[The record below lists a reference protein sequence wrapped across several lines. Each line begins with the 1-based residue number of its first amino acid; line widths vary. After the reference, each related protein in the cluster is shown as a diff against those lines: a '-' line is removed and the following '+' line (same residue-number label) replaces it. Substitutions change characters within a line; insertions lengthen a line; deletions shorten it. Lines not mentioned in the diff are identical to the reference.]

1 MIDVPTPAAAPVFVR
16 PKRTAP
22 PKPGLHWL
30 AWAAVPLLLLLLLLQ
45 FALAD
50 RDRLAADRDWRP
62 RIEALCSLL
71 GCSVPPWRE
80 PTALRITSRDLRPH
94 PRVPGAL
101 VVSATFRNDAPFAHP
116 WPQLQ
121 LSLQNLD
128 GESLGLR
135 RFAAREYLGTTP
147 PAGGIGAGQSA
158 SIRLEIL
165 DPGKRAVAFG
175 FEFH

>member
-1 MIDVPTPAAAPVFVR
+1 MIDPAGERRPPVFAR
-16 PKRTAP
+16 PPRGDTGP
-22 PKPGLHWL
+22 RLRW
-30 AWAAVPLLLLLLLLQ
+30 AWIAVPVLIVALLLQ
-45 FALAD
+45 VAVAD
-50 RDRLAADRDWRP
+50 RARLAADREWRP
-62 RIEALCSLL
+62 RIAALCRVL
-71 GCSVPPWRE
+71 GCALPPWRE
-80 PTALRITSRDLRPH
+80 PAALHLTSRDLRPH
-94 PRVPGAL
+94 ATLPGVL
-101 VVSATFRNDAPFAHP
+101 VASATFRNDAPFAQP

-135 RFAAREYLGTTP
+135 RFAPREYLGTRP

-158 SIRLEIL
+158 SVRLEVL

>member
-1 MIDVPTPAAAPVFVR
+1 MSDAAGERRPPVFTR
-16 PKRTAP
+16 PPSPRARP
-22 PKPGLHWL
+22 RLRWSWL
-30 AWAAVPLLLLLLLLQ
+30 ALPLLLLALLLQ
-45 FALAD
+45 VAVAD
-50 RDRLAADRDWRP
+50 RARLAGDREWRP
-62 RIEALCSLL
+62 RIAALCGLL
-71 GCSVPPWRE
+71 GCDLPPWRE
-80 PTALRITSRDLRPH
+80 PAALHVTSRDLRPH
-94 PRVPGAL
+94 PTLPGVL
-101 VVSATFRNDAPFAHP
+101 VVSATFRNDAPYAQP

-135 RFAAREYLGTTP
+135 RFAPREYLGTTP

>member
-1 MIDVPTPAAAPVFVR
+1 MIDVAGERHPPVFAR
-16 PKRTAP
+16 PPRPDARP
-22 PKPGLHWL
+22 PLRW
-30 AWAAVPLLLLLLLLQ
+30 AWIAVPVLLLVLLLQ
-45 FALAD
+45 VAVAD
-50 RDRLAADRDWRP
+50 RARLAADRDWRP
-62 RIEALCSLL
+62 RIAALCSVL
-71 GCSVPPWRE
+71 GCQLPPWRE
-80 PTALRITSRDLRPH
+80 PAALHLTSRDLRPH
-94 PRVPGAL
+94 PTLPGVL
-101 VVSATFRNDAPFAHP
+101 VASATFRNDAPFAQP

-135 RFAAREYLGTTP
+135 RFAPREYLGTRP

-158 SIRLEIL
+158 SIRLEVL

>member
-1 MIDVPTPAAAPVFVR
+1 MIDIAGERHPPVFTRPPGAAA
-16 PKRTAP
+16 RTRLRWTWIAI
-22 PKPGLHWL
+22 
-30 AWAAVPLLLLLLLLQ
+30 PLLLVTLLLQ
-45 FALAD
+45 VAVAD
-50 RDRLAADRDWRP
+50 RARLAADRDWRP
-62 RIEALCSLL
+62 RIAALCSAL
-71 GCSVPPWRE
+71 GCTIPPWRE
-80 PTALRITSRDLRPH
+80 PAALHVTSRDLRPH
-94 PRVPGAL
+94 RTLPGVL
-101 VVSATFRNDAPFAHP
+101 VVSATFRNDAAYAQP

-135 RFAAREYLGTTP
+135 RFAPREYLGTTP

>member
-1 MIDVPTPAAAPVFVR
+1 VNEISQTASSPVFAR
-16 PKRTAP
+16 PKPLAP
-22 PKPGLHWL
+22 KSHARWAWL
-30 AWAAVPLLLLLLLLQ
+30 AVPVLVVALLLQ
-45 FALAD
+45 FAVAD
-50 RDRLAADRDWRP
+50 RARLAADRDWRP
-62 RIEALCSLL
+62 RIAALCDVF
-71 GCSVPPWRE
+71 GCTLPPWRE
-80 PTALRITSRDLRPH
+80 PTALHLTSRDLSPH
-94 PRVPGAL
+94 PSLPGVL
-101 VVSATFRNDAPFAHP
+101 VVSATFRNDAPFAQP

-135 RFAAREYLGTTP
+135 RFAPREYLGSA
-147 PAGGIGAGQSA
+147 PATARIGAGQSA

>member
-1 MIDVPTPAAAPVFVR
+1 MIDLAGERRPPVFARPAGAAAPSR
-16 PKRTAP
+16 LRWT
-22 PKPGLHWL
+22 WI
-30 AWAAVPLLLLLLLLQ
+30 AVPVLLLALLLQ
-45 FALAD
+45 VAVAD
-50 RDRLAADRDWRP
+50 RARLAADRDWRP
-62 RIEALCSLL
+62 RIAALCNVL
-71 GCSVPPWRE
+71 GCSLPPWRE
-80 PTALRITSRDLRPH
+80 PAALHLTSRDLRPH
-94 PRVPGAL
+94 PRLPGVL
-101 VVSATFRNDAPFAHP
+101 VASATFRNDAPFAQP

-135 RFAAREYLGTTP
+135 RFAPREYLGTRP

-158 SIRLEIL
+158 SIRVEIL